1 MNRSSTAARVA
12 VIAMWVMIGVIVL
25 SFFFSGPWIRIIW
38 AIAAV
43 VCLIGLLI
51 VAYNKYR

>member
-1 MNRSSTAARVA
+1 MNRSSPAARVA

-25 SFFFSGPWIRIIW
+25 SFFLSGPWIRIIW

-43 VCLIGLLI
+43 LCLVCLLI
-51 VAYNKYR
+51 VAYGKYR